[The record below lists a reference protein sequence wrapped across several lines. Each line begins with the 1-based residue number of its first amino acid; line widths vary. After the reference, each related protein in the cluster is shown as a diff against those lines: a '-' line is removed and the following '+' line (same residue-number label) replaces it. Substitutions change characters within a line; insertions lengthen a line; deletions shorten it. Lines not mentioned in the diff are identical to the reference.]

1 MKTIS
6 KRLAALVLAGCMT
19 CGMAAG
25 ASAASVVASI
35 GNKNYT
41 SLNAALRA
49 VKTGETVVLK
59 SNVNNANETQT
70 VGTGKGA
77 SFFASHD
84 TAKSFTVDLNG
95 HTITAGAESDAGM
108 LVYAGEDAQNV
119 SITLKNGTIS
129 ASGDDV
135 SGILIM
141 DDNAA
146 TPTTVTLANMTVKA
160 TGTGSVG
167 VDCFD
172 AALVVQSANI
182 QGVDDAIYA
191 ENAAVNLTAGQFT
204 STGTDEYNDGAI
216 AVYRFEDEDS
226 AYWAADTVQTPG
238 APAVIRPT
246 DWKTNPAST
255 VTITNFADV
264 KSGKWYYDCVYQM
277 ASQGIISGS
286 NAWTFNPEGNVT
298 REQFAQI
305 LANASGADLS
315 AYKGKTSFSDVAATK
330 WSAAGIEWAK
340 DAGVVSGTGKGKF
353 TPTASITRQEVC
365 VMLYN
370 YQQRVMHMPVKNIV
384 SVGTYPDS
392 NKVASWAKEAV
403 QVMLRQGVMS
413 GTTQNGKVMI
423 APTNTATRSQAC
435 SLIAGLLRVENA

>member
-6 KRLAALVLAGCMT
+6 KRLAALVLASCMT

-84 TAKSFTVDLNG
+84 TAKSFTIDLNG
-95 HTITAGAESDAGM
+95 HTITAGKESEAG
-108 LVYAGEDAQNV
+108 LLIYADENAQNL

-141 DDNAA
+141 DDNAVTA
-146 TPTTVTLANMTVKA
+146 TTVTLANMTVKA
-160 TGTGSVG
+160 TGEAG
-167 VDCFD
+167 VDCWD
-172 AALVVQSANI
+172 SALVVQSANV
-182 QGVDDAIYA
+182 QGRVNAIYA
-191 ENAAVNLTAGQFT
+191 ENATVNLTAGQFT
-204 STGTDEYNDGAI
+204 ATDSDIENGGEAIFVIDSEGT
-216 AVYRFEDEDS
+216 
-226 AYWAADTVQTPG
+226 WAGDTVQMPG

-246 DWKTNPAST
+246 DWKINPAST

-264 KSGKWYYDCVYQM
+264 PSGKWYHDYVYKM
-277 ASQGIISGS
+277 ASQGVVNGA
-286 NAWTFNPEGNVT
+286 NAWTFNPDGKVT
-298 REQFAQI
+298 REEFAQI
-305 LANASGADLS
+305 LAGAAGADLS
-315 AYKGKTSFSDVAATK
+315 AYKGKTSFKDVAASR
-330 WSAAGIEWAK
+330 WSAPAIEWAK
-340 DAGVVSGTGKGKF
+340 EIGVVNGTGNGKF
-353 TPTASITRQEVC
+353 TPAASITRQEAC
-365 VMLYN
+365 VMLYQ
-370 YQQRVMHMPVKNIV
+370 YQKKIMNMPVKDIV

-392 NKVASWAKEAV
+392 SKVASWAKEAV
-403 QVMLRQGVMS
+403 QVMLREGVMS
-413 GTTQNGKVMI
+413 GVSGNGKTTI
-423 APTNTATRSQAC
+423 SPNSTATRAQAC
-435 SLIAGLLRVENA
+435 KLIAALLEAETA